1 MPKSISVRT
10 NPKYPS
16 KLFYRIQ
23 EVAKITELKPY
34 VLRYWES
41 EFPMLSPEKE
51 KNDQRRYRKA
61 DIEMI
66 LKIKELLYEQ
76 KFTIAGARQSI
87 KACSPKQRTV
97 RKESLKGI
105 RAELTDLLDQLSA

>member
-1 MPKSISVRT
+1 MPKSISVTT
-10 NPKYPS
+10 NPPYPS
-16 KLFYRIQ
+16 KLFYHIQ
-23 EVAKITELKPY
+23 EVAKITDLKPY

-41 EFPMLSPEKE
+41 EFSMLSPEKE
-51 KNDQRRYRKA
+51 KNDQRRYRKT

-87 KACSPKQRTV
+87 KTSSPKQRAV